1 MTKFRL
7 FSDTHYYHNK
17 YHNEQYTHE
26 VFSQLN
32 DGFDGVNLIA
42 GDVGASAEE
51 VKDFCDTFLPKQR
64 CIIIGGNHFMYGY
77 HKTYSAINEHYKKII
92 TKDSAFVFADR
103 ESFECTA
110 RDGDYDTNCPIVFA
124 ATLWSNFLSSGVENQ
139 EKAMRNAEYGVS
151 DFRCRYYDAG
161 DVYGKQ
167 ILTPYEMW
175 KECEYTLADIKI
187 AYIRAKL
194 QQRPFILMTHFPVTV
209 KSTSKK
215 FINSPLSPYFCNNLE
230 QWIIDN
236 IPETAF
242 ILQGHQHNRW
252 KGFIEDKQKHVKIPV
267 YQNPFGYV
275 SQNEDYQKPLWNPK
289 LIVEA

>member
-92 TKDSAFVFADR
+92 TVTGAAGGREKEKRSKIGEVVLAQSDVVIFTMDDPRYEDVDEIINDLAGNTTKEYFRIKDRRDAIYFALNIAN
-103 ESFECTA
+103 SNSVVLILGKG
-110 RDGDYDTNCPIVFA
+110 RDNYMA
-124 ATLWSNFLSSGVENQ
+124 
-139 EKAMRNAEYGVS
+139 
-151 DFRCRYYDAG
+151 
-161 DVYGKQ
+161 
-167 ILTPYEMW
+167 
-175 KECEYTLADIKI
+175 
-187 AYIRAKL
+187 
-194 QQRPFILMTHFPVTV
+194 
-209 KSTSKK
+209 
-215 FINSPLSPYFCNNLE
+215 
-230 QWIIDN
+230 
-236 IPETAF
+236 
-242 ILQGHQHNRW
+242 
-252 KGFIEDKQKHVKIPV
+252 IEDKKVP
-267 YQNPFGYV
+267 YC
-275 SQNEDYQKPLWNPK
+275 DYDVIKDFYNM
-289 LIVEA
+289 